1 MKIKTIEK
9 QIKPIIENKSVNR
22 KLRRQERRNRTTD

>member
-1 MKIKTIEK
+1 MIIITVEK

-22 KLRRQERRNRTTD
+22 KLCRQERRNTTTD